1 MSKVEGGWR
10 DVWESFP
17 LEISGPVASCWRILQ
32 ESAFDDAIAKLTRM
46 RGSWTDEDGRV
57 SKGERLGTCLS
68 NLVTVDVAVRSQ
80 QLVEAVD

>member
-1 MSKVEGGWR
+1 MN
-10 DVWESFP
+10 VWESFP
-17 LEISGPVASCWRILQ
+17 LEKSVPVASYLMILQ
-32 ESAFDDAIAKLTRM
+32 ESAVEDAVAKLTRM

>member
-1 MSKVEGGWR
+1 MN
-10 DVWESFP
+10 VWESFP
-17 LEISGPVASCWRILQ
+17 LEKSVPVASYLMILQ
-32 ESAFDDAIAKLTRM
+32 ESAVEDAVAKLTRM

-57 SKGERLGTCLS
+57 SKGRRLGTCLS